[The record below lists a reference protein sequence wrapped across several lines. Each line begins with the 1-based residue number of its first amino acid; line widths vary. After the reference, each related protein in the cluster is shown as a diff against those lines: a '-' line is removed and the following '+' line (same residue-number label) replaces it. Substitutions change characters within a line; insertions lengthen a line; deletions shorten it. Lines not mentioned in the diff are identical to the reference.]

1 MKSEVCSPKHGGVG
15 AVVGVEMK
23 ECEELAVGGRA
34 LYISLKVSVTKR
46 SVCFQ
51 CHLSLLSEGISQ
63 TVSWRGESDLMWKG
77 CHEEPG
83 GKEGLDLSSGDPRI
97 QERFR

>member
-1 MKSEVCSPKHGGVG
+1 M
-15 AVVGVEMK
+15 VGVKMK
-23 ECEELAVGGRA
+23 GCEELAVGGRA
-34 LYISLKVSVTKR
+34 FCISLKVSVIKK

-63 TVSWRGESDLMWKG
+63 TVPWRGESDLMWKG
-77 CHEEPG
+77 CHEKPG
-83 GKEGLDLSSGDPRI
+83 GKEGLNLSSRDPRI

>member
-1 MKSEVCSPKHGGVG
+1 MKSEVCFPKYGGVG
-15 AVVGVEMK
+15 AVVGVKMK
-23 ECEELAVGGRA
+23 GCEELAVGGRA
-34 LYISLKVSVTKR
+34 FCISLKVSVIKK

-63 TVSWRGESDLMWKG
+63 TVPWRGESDLMWKG
-77 CHEEPG
+77 CHEKPG
-83 GKEGLDLSSGDPRI
+83 GKEGLNLSSRDPRI